1 MQSKIGWLKN
11 DLFLLLLM
19 VHQFVV
25 FQLQISNEY
34 ITMMLIGTMHYIIV
48 YAFWTHNLVPPNG
61 QI

>member
-48 YAFWTHNLVPPNG
+48 YAF
-61 QI
+61 